1 MIKPH
6 KYLNFNDS
14 VLVVG
19 GKILALLMPSSKIKY
34 NKLLEK
40 LVENGDENVRIVF
53 PEALSF
59 LFLLGKLEYNQATD
73 EVELII

>member
-6 KYLNFNDS
+6 KYLSFNDC

-19 GKILALLMPSSKIKY
+19 GKILAILMQTSKIKY
-34 NKLLEK
+34 NKLLEE
-40 LVENGDENVRIVF
+40 LVESWDDNIRIVF

-59 LFLLGKLEYNQATD
+59 LFLLGKVEYNQETD
-73 EVELII
+73 EVELKI